1 MIAIIS
7 YFQKQFFEQVIGVGD
22 REISPTLF
30 LNFSDVMEKMA
41 LSLSI
46 FVVIYS
52 VCGVVIAMFL
62 SHRIVGPAYAIR
74 RFIGD
79 LKSGN
84 YGGQVVLRHGDEL
97 RELESELNELS
108 LLLKEKEKVNQK

>member
-1 MIAIIS
+1 MS
-7 YFQKQFFEQVIGVGD
+7 CG
-22 REISPTLF
+22 T
-30 LNFSDVMEKMA
+30 
-41 LSLSI
+41 
-46 FVVIYS
+46 VVS
-52 VCGVVIAMFL
+52 EELPRRAFVCGRRISAVL
-62 SHRIVGPAYAIR
+62 HRIVGPAYAIR